1 MTATL
6 RVERKFGGIIDKTR
20 DWEVFLDG
28 RQIGSVGYAKTVDLT
43 IPPGRHAVRVGL
55 GKHLSH
61 EKTFEVLGG
70 ATASFHCR
78 AQLWWPMMI
87 AATFKN
93 DLWITLK
100 QHS

>member
-6 RVERKFGGIIDKTR
+6 RVERKLGGIIDKTR
-20 DWEVFLDG
+20 DWDVFLDG
-28 RQIGSVGYAKTVDLT
+28 NQIGSVGYTKTVDLA
-43 IPPGRHAVRVGL
+43 IPPGSHTVRVGL

-61 EKTFEVLGG
+61 EKNFDVSEG
-70 ATASFHCR
+70 ATVSFHCR

-93 DLWITLK
+93 ELWITLK
-100 QHS
+100 QSK